1 MTALDPAT
9 WERVRGV
16 WAALA
21 GADAFPETGSHVVVN
36 AASEMCPPGW
46 CGVVA
51 LGDGILATAP
61 DDERRARVAARLARL
76 AVTDSWASA
85 FGDVVETRGPARLA
99 YIDLHVFPDE
109 DEPPFTEVCSVRDE
123 AVAVFVAGVPD
134 DERLDASIEDCTSP
148 LACVRRDGAIVAAA
162 GYRVWRDEFAH
173 ISVLVASS
181 HRGEGLA
188 TTVGRDV
195 TRSALEHGLVPQW
208 RARVPASQ
216 TVARKLG
223 YVDVGQ
229 QISVH
234 LP

>member
-1 MTALDPAT
+1 VTGLADST
-9 WERVRGV
+9 WVRVRGV

-21 GADAFPETGSHVVVN
+21 GADVFPVGSHVVVN
-36 AASEMCPPGW
+36 ATSEICPPGW

-51 LGDGILATAP
+51 VGDGMLATAP
-61 DDERRARVAARLARL
+61 DDARHARLRARLDTL
-76 AVTDSWASA
+76 AVTDDWSAA
-85 FGDVVETRGPARLA
+85 FGDRTDVRGPARLA

-109 DEPPFTEVCSVRDE
+109 DEPPRTEVVSVHDD
-123 AVAVFVAGVPD
+123 AIAPFVAGVPE

-148 LACVRRDGAIVAAA
+148 LACVRLDGVIVAAA
-162 GYRVWRDEFAH
+162 GYRVWRDTLAH
-173 ISVLVASS
+173 ISVLVATG

-195 TRSALEHGLVPQW
+195 TRAALEHGLVPQW

-216 TVARKLG
+216 AVARKLG

-229 QISVH
+229 QISIN